1 VSEARASAAMRAWRT
16 FRRGVLLC
24 GEIPHKTGLA
34 VDPATGVVAI
44 PLPTTRMNAEQFVL
58 FMPEESDDA
67 LQVLL
72 TKREGEVE
80 EALRDRWLMLHL
92 EPPRGDVRWIAFD
105 PESAR
110 LLSEVIDHEELAAF
124 NPLASVEPALV
135 KMANTDR
142 ELLRGVCRSA
152 TGSLL
157 TDPVCVEVNPAGLL
171 VRHKLGVTL
180 APFAHEAHD
189 EAAAQREAE
198 ALLSGRAS

>member
-1 VSEARASAAMRAWRT
+1 MRAWRS

-58 FMPEESDDA
+58 FMPEERDDA

-72 TKREGEVE
+72 TKRAGEVE

-110 LLSEVIDHEELAAF
+110 LRSEVVDHDHLAAF
-124 NPLASVEPALV
+124 NTIATAEASLAKRANADERALQR
-135 KMANTDR
+135 A
-142 ELLRGVCRSA
+142 CQAA

-157 TDPVCVEVNPAGLL
+157 TDPVWVEANPAGLL

-180 APFAHEAHD
+180 APFANEAHD
-189 EAAAQREAE
+189 EAAAQREVE
-198 ALLSGRAS
+198 ALLSGGAS